1 MKNNAI
7 FGLLAATFIA
17 LQACAQTVPSNESNG
32 TISRRANPR
41 REQLANTTPEQRANR
56 QTALMKKQLSLTPE
70 QETAVATIN
79 LKYAQQMQSVIETGG
94 RNRNTLKQVRDINDS
109 KDAELKKVFDKDQYK
124 QYEAFKDEQKDRL
137 KQARG
142 QRMNR

>member
-1 MKNNAI
+1 MKNNPI
-7 FGLLAATFIA
+7 FVLIAFTFIT
-17 LQACAQTVPSNESNG
+17 LQACAQTMPSNEPTNALS
-32 TISRRANPR
+32 R
-41 REQLANTTPEQRANR
+41 REQLANTTPEQRAER

-109 KDAELKKVFDKDQYK
+109 KDAELKKLFDKDQYK
-124 QYEAFKDEQKDRL
+124 QYEAFKDAQRDRL

>member
-1 MKNNAI
+1 MKTNAI

-17 LQACAQTVPSNESNG
+17 LQTCAQTMPSNEPTN
-32 TISRRANPR
+32 TMSRRQ
-41 REQLANTTPEQRANR
+41 QLANTTPEQRANR

-94 RNRNTLKQVRDINDS
+94 RNRNTLKQVRDINNS